1 MAGQGNVTVSALK
14 AKFDTPISNNK
25 TEGTAKKVTDRNA
38 RFKPPPD
45 NTNHATIPSYN
56 RTISAT
62 LDRKTNREDT
72 HKRLSYTKTDSV
84 QCDKSTLNGNAQSES
99 SSRLSMTTN
108 KINIPAAFSKETPP
122 SSVTSTKQTGR
133 VTYGGS
139 RQGSKDS
146 NSENSLENSPKKT
159 YGSSGS
165 PKNLVTDKGIAM
177 REANE
182 IKNLGE
188 GLVKKRAELLFQ
200 NIHGNSST
208 TTKSKPSPP
217 TTSDRRDSLPK
228 GISMTN
234 KGIIIRERDGKKFQ
248 MCSKAKL
255 NTTQKCPCKPKKLES
270 NQFQALLKQYRNA
283 VEVLRNSGELQIEDR
298 PSSLIPELTAEEE
311 AELEG
316 SASSHSSTSTTNRP
330 MPPLPHKPNASINGS
345 EPDQT
350 YDDVMNTIK
359 NEGPD
364 DVYDD
369 LETLECNT
377 DNQELE
383 KKKEKEKKEQE
394 KEEKKRKEREEKER
408 KKQEKEEKK
417 IRTKFKMDG
426 TEKIVGE
433 GTYTGESCK
442 GGKLEL
448 TVKKGDR
455 INILRMHN
463 NPAGKW
469 LAKTEDGKVGYI
481 DSQSVEIC
489 TSNIKNV
496 MGVAGGSYA
505 NFTPP
510 SGFPA
515 RYGWYSLCY
524 GVCYAPGEE
533 ENSPDDIYEEI
544 PKCD

>member
-1 MAGQGNVTVSALK
+1 MEGQGNITVSALK
-14 AKFDTPISNNK
+14 AKFDTPHTNNK
-25 TEGTAKKVTDRNA
+25 TEVVGTTKKVADRNA
-38 RFKPPPD
+38 RFKPHSPPD
-45 NTNHATIPSYN
+45 KTNHVTKVTATIQPYN
-56 RTISAT
+56 RGMSAT
-62 LDRKTNREDT
+62 LDRKTTREET
-72 HKRLSYTKTDSV
+72 HKRLSYTKTESV
-84 QCDKSTLNGNAQSES
+84 SCDKSTLNGNGPSES
-99 SSRLSMTTN
+99 SARLNMTTNKN
-108 KINIPAAFSKETPP
+108 KINIPAAFSKETPTSP
-122 SSVTSTKQTGR
+122 SGTTTKQPGR
-133 VTYGGS
+133 GNYGTS
-139 RQGSKDS
+139 RQNSKDS

-165 PKNLVTDKGIAM
+165 PKNLVTDKGVAM

-200 NIHGNSST
+200 NIQGGT
-208 TTKSKPSPP
+208 TTATATTKSKPSPP
-217 TTSDRRDSLPK
+217 TASNRKSSLPK
-228 GISMTN
+228 GVSMTN

-248 MCSKAKL
+248 LCSKNKL

-270 NQFQALLKQYRNA
+270 NQYQALLKQYRKIIEN
-283 VEVLRNSGELQIEDR
+283 LNKSGELKIEER
-298 PSSLIPELTAEEE
+298 PPSLIPELTAEEE

-316 SASSHSSTSTTNRP
+316 SASSHSSTSTINRP
-330 MPPLPHKPNASINGS
+330 MPPLPNKKVPSVNGS

-350 YDDVMNTIK
+350 YDDVMNTLK

-377 DNQELE
+377 DNQE

-426 TEKIVGE
+426 TEKVVGE

-442 GGKLEL
+442 GGKLDL

-469 LAKTEDGKVGYI
+469 LAKTEDGKVGYVE
-481 DSQSVEIC
+481 SQCVEIC

-496 MGVAGGSYA
+496 MGVTGGQYA
-505 NFTPP
+505 NFTPT
-510 SGFPA
+510 SG
-515 RYGWYSLCY
+515 
-524 GVCYAPGEE
+524 YAPGEE